1 MSKCSFSE
9 GDIIFKKMNCDFD
22 FSKKFEIIKIEEE
35 KGGNLHDGHDIKYV
49 GLLKNM
55 ETGETHN
62 YHLETDCFM
71 NNYRICF
78 ACKCFLN

>member
-1 MSKCSFSE
+1 MSKCSFTE
-9 GDIIFKKMNCDFD
+9 GDIIFKKMNGDFD

-35 KGGNLHDGHDIKYV
+35 IGGNKIIYT

-55 ETGETHN
+55 ETGETHKYN
-62 YHLETDCFM
+62 IEIDSFM

-78 ACKCFLN
+78 VCKCFLN